1 MFRFVF
7 EKKQYNKKHTH
18 FILCKNYITLKVG
31 HSRGWTGIQA
41 PGLASMAAAPRAGKA
56 GQGSKVPH
64 LPNNPNPNPNPNPEP

>member
-1 MFRFVF
+1 M
-7 EKKQYNKKHTH
+7 
-18 FILCKNYITLKVG
+18 YIRGRSL
-31 HSRGWTGIQA
+31 GWTGIQA